1 MGLSVTFATD
11 AVVSQAPPVPLDKP
25 ALACGEDDALT
36 WGQLREKE
44 MRYAHALRR
53 AGIAKGDRVGVLLRN
68 STDYVCLFLACAR
81 VGAIAVRLNWR
92 LTAPELQ
99 FALEDSE
106 TETLVLDA
114 EFGPVIAGARS
125 SVPVR
130 RYLVR
135 DDGFPLPEWANSLA
149 EFTSGLDGDSST
161 LPALGL
167 DDPVSLLYTSGTTG
181 RPKGVIYTHGNMLW
195 ISAIQIQKWKFDSSF
210 VGHTAGPLFH
220 VGGFEAFLLPALH
233 TYGTAVMS
241 PSGSFTVEGFL
252 AAARKHRST
261 SILLYPGMVA
271 ELLSHPDP
279 RSLVPDSVEQILT
292 GGDLVAPWLYD
303 RLEKMLPGVRMDQ
316 TYGLTEGGAL
326 NVTLDH
332 ADAPGHETSIGR
344 AQAMSEVAVVRTD
357 GTPTAPDE
365 VGEICVRSGG
375 VSVGYWHRP
384 DADKDTFVDGW
395 CHTGDLARVSADGFL
410 YLAGR
415 AKDMI
420 RSGGENVYPA
430 EIEQV
435 LNGHAAVAE
444 SAVIGVPDETFIEV
458 GVAVVVLQEGHDI
471 DSEILRDYL
480 LGRLAKFKVPKHFTI
495 IDALPR
501 NANGKVQKSHL
512 RHLYGPSGL
521 YHQNEGASS

>member
-1 MGLSVTFATD
+1 MGMSVTFATD
-11 AVVSQAPPVPLDKP
+11 AVASQAPPVPLDKP
-25 ALACGEDDALT
+25 ALACGEDDALS

-44 MRYAHALRR
+44 LRYAYALRR
-53 AGIAKGDRVGVLLRN
+53 AGVAKGDRVGVLLRN

-92 LTAPELQ
+92 LTAPEVQ

-114 EFGPVIAGARS
+114 EFGPVIAAARGG
-125 SVPVR
+125 VPVK
-130 RYLVR
+130 RYIVR
-135 DDGFPLPEWANSLA
+135 DDGFPLPEWATPLEDFS
-149 EFTSGLDGDSST
+149 SLDGER
-161 LPALGL
+161 PALPVVGV

-181 RPKGVIYTHGNMLW
+181 RPKGVVYTHGNMLW
-195 ISAIQIQKWKFDSSF
+195 ISATQIQKWKFDSSF

-241 PSGSFTVEGFL
+241 PSGGFTVEGFL

-279 RSLVPDSVEQILT
+279 RSLVPDSVKQILT
-292 GGDLVAPWLYD
+292 GGDLVAPWLYG
-303 RLEKMLPGVRMDQ
+303 RLEKVLPGVRMDQ

-332 ADAPGHETSIGR
+332 ADAHGHETSIGR
-344 AQAMSEVAVVRTD
+344 AQAMSEVKVIRPD
-357 GTPTAPDE
+357 GALTAPNE

-375 VSVGYWHRP
+375 VSVGYWRRP

-395 CHTGDLARVSADGFL
+395 CHTGDLARVSPDGFV

-435 LNGHAAVAE
+435 LNSHDAVVE
-444 SAVIGVPDETFIEV
+444 SAVIGVPDDTYVEV
-458 GVAVVVLQEGHDI
+458 GAAVIVAQEGHEI
-471 DSEILRDYL
+471 DVETLRDYL
-480 LGRLAKFKVPKHFTI
+480 LGCLARYKVPKYFTVV
-495 IDALPR
+495 DALPR
-501 NANGKVQKSHL
+501 NANGKVQKAIL
-512 RHLYGPSGL
+512 RQLYGDPRR
-521 YHQNEGASS
+521 YHQTEGASS

>member
-1 MGLSVTFATD
+1 MGMSLTFAAD
-11 AVVSQAPPVPLDKP
+11 AVAGQAPPVPLDKP

-36 WGQLREKE
+36 WGQLREQE
-44 MRYAHALRR
+44 LRYAYALHR
-53 AGIAKGDRVGVLLRN
+53 AGVAKGDRVGLLLRN

-106 TETLVLDA
+106 TGTLILDA
-114 EFGPVIAGARS
+114 EFGPTIDSIRMH
-125 SVPVR
+125 VPVKH
-130 RYLVR
+130 YVAR
-135 DDGFPLPEWANSLA
+135 DDGTLLPDWAAPLSDFAMA
-149 EFTSGLDGDSST
+149 DGDVPA
-161 LPALGL
+161 LPAVGL

-181 RPKGVIYTHGNMLW
+181 RPKGVVYTHGNMLW
-195 ISAIQIQKWKFDSSF
+195 ISAIQTQKWGFDSSF

-220 VGGFEAFLLPALH
+220 VGGFEAFLVPALH
-233 TYGTAVMS
+233 NYGTAVMS
-241 PSGSFTVEGFL
+241 PSGGFTVEGFL

-261 SILLYPGMVA
+261 NILLYPGMVA

-279 RSLVPDSVEQILT
+279 RSLVPDSVRQILT

-303 RLEKMLPGVRMDQ
+303 RLEQVLPGVRMDQ

-332 ADAPGHETSIGR
+332 ADAPGRETSIGR
-344 AQAMSEVAVVRTD
+344 AQAMSEVKVVRPD
-357 GTPTAPDE
+357 GGLTGPDE

-375 VSVGYWHRP
+375 VSVGYWRRP
-384 DADKDTFVDGW
+384 EANESTFVDGW
-395 CHTGDLARVSADGFL
+395 CHTGDLARVSEDGFV

-435 LNGHAAVAE
+435 LNGHDDIVE
-444 SAVIGVPDETFIEV
+444 SAVIGVPDDRYVEV
-458 GVAVVVLQEGHDI
+458 GSAILVAREGRDI
-471 DSEILRDYL
+471 DIDALRGYL
-480 LGRLAKFKVPKHFTI
+480 LERLAKFKVPQHFTVVE
-495 IDALPR
+495 ALPR
-501 NANGKVQKSHL
+501 NANGKVQKAEL
-512 RHLYGPSGL
+512 RTQYGNSTR
-521 YHQNEGASS
+521 HIQTEGTRS